1 MKLYLAKAIGRG
13 STELAAFDAALVGA
27 GVANFNL
34 IRLSSVIP
42 PDGEVVEVERCPFA
56 QARRLGRSAVRRL
69 RRAANQ
75 RPR

>member
-1 MKLYLAKAIGRG
+1 MKLYIAKAIGRG

-42 PDGEVVEVERCPFA
+42 PA
-56 QARRLGRSAVRRL
+56 
-69 RRAANQ
+69 
-75 RPR
+75 